1 MKTYIFIF
9 MTLLIS
15 SCRYTGD
22 NINNKEVMK
31 VSNDYGKFIKSE
43 QLLDSLLNFIETT
56 DIFPNDSGKVFY
68 TVDIALH
75 KRDTLVS
82 LWSYDSVLEDGFPFF
97 DSRFILEL
105 AKNPALICEYDWM
118 KLYERITESPYEYL
132 KFGAKDISDKQ
143 VLALTLRSNLDVT
156 DIMSFDSLD
165 VIKFGQY
172 LKYKASTLSSDR
184 SPDMK
189 IYRYR
194 NNKGLELLYRRYN
207 KGKEETFYIDRL

>member
-1 MKTYIFIF
+1 MFIVMMLF
-9 MTLLIS
+9 IS
-15 SCRYTGD
+15 SCRYTGEHANKVD
-22 NINNKEVMK
+22 NIVLDKYETL
-31 VSNDYGKFIKSE
+31 IKSKP
-43 QLLDSLLNFIETT
+43 LLDSLLNFIEFT
-56 DIFPNDSGKVFY
+56 DDFPNDSGKVFY

-82 LWSYDSVLEDGFPFF
+82 LWSYDSVLKDSFPFF

-105 AKNPALICEYDWM
+105 AKNPALIREYDWM
-118 KLYERITESPYEYL
+118 KLYEGIIESPYEYL

-143 VLALTLRSNLDVT
+143 VLALTLRSDIDVT

-184 SPDMK
+184 GPDMK

-207 KGKEETFYIDRL
+207 KGKGETFCIDRL